1 MKDRKDPDLTREKQ
15 TRSEQREEARA
26 KAKALREQHKKGE
39 QRKRLALQF
48 GVGGAVIAVVALVA
62 FALVSGANKETVVP
76 ANFSYNDGIK
86 IGTNLEAFT
95 PDYTPAPGEAG
106 ANVPNIQ
113 VYLDYQCPFCRDF
126 ELPNQSQIESW
137 VTKGIATIEVH
148 PISFLDGRGSPNE
161 YSSRAANAAVCVAEN
176 SPNSFFK
183 FNSLLFANQPEEGTN
198 GPSNSELFDRAK
210 EAGISNE
217 AEIKSCIDEK
227 RYGTWISNIT
237 TKALNENIPGTEY
250 RVEGTPF
257 VLVNN
262 EPFKTEANADFYSP
276 ARFAQF
282 LQSVS
287 VN

>member
-1 MKDRKDPDLTREKQ
+1 MTREKQ
-15 TRSEQREEARA
+15 TRSEQREAARA
-26 KAKALREQHKKGE
+26 MAKTLREQHKKGE

-76 ANFSYNDGIK
+76 ANFTFNDGIK

-95 PDYTPAPGEAG
+95 PDYTPAPGDAG

-113 VYLDYQCPFCRDF
+113 IFLDYQCPVCQAF
-126 ELPNQSQIESW
+126 ELPNASQIESW
-137 VTKGIATIEVH
+137 VKAGTATVEIH

-161 YSSRAANAAVCVAEN
+161 YSSRAANAAVCVAEI

-183 FNSLLFANQPEEGTN
+183 FSSMLFKNQPAEGTA
-198 GPSNSELFDRAK
+198 GPDNNALWETAK
-210 EAGISNE
+210 AVGVTGE

-227 RYGTWISNIT
+227 RYGSWISATT
-237 TKALNENIPGTEY
+237 TKVFSEKLPGTDY
-250 RVEGTPF
+250 VVDGTPF
-257 VLVNN
+257 VMVNN
-262 EPFKTEANADFYSP
+262 QQFKTEVNADFFSP
-276 ARFAQF
+276 ARFSQF

>member
-1 MKDRKDPDLTREKQ
+1 MTPDKQ

-26 KAKALREQHKKGE
+26 KAKSLREEQKKGE
-39 QRKRLALQF
+39 RRKRLALQL
-48 GVGGAVIAVVALVA
+48 GVGGSVIGVVALLG
-62 FALVSGANKETVVP
+62 FALLSGTAGKSTAAP
-76 ANFSYNDGIK
+76 ANMMFNDGIK

-95 PDYTPAPGEAG
+95 PDYTPAPGEG
-106 ANVPNIQ
+106 GTSVPNIQ

-137 VTKGIATIEVH
+137 VTKGIATVQIH

-161 YSSRAANAAVCVAEN
+161 FSSRAANAAVCVAEL

-183 FNSLLFANQPEEGTN
+183 FNSVLFSNQPTEGAA
-198 GPSNSELFDRAK
+198 GPNNSELFEFAK
-210 EAGISNE
+210 SAGVTNQD
-217 AEIKSCIDEK
+217 EIKTCIDEK
-227 RYGTWISNIT
+227 RYGSWIAT
-237 TKALNENIPGTEY
+237 ATEKALSEPLPGSGLSLK
-250 RVEGTPF
+250 GTPF
-257 VLVNN
+257 VLVNDQQ
-262 EPFKTEANADFYSP
+262 FVTELQADFYSP